1 MNKNTLNSL
10 EQLLTYLEQNAK
22 TKGIEFE
29 RCCKWFLENDPEYK
43 QQLQK
48 IWSWNDWPG
57 SNGKRDTGIDLIAQD
72 RGGLIW
78 AIQVKAYDESYYITK
93 SDIDSFLSASNR
105 SDISFRLLIAT
116 TNKIGSI
123 SRDTFADQEK
133 PVSLCL
139 RDKLEISPVD
149 WMLSLS
155 DTKFVQKD
163 IKKPRQHQQE
173 ALDAIIKGFEII
185 PSKGQVHMAC
195 GTGKSLLGLWLAQKF
210 QAQYT
215 LVLVPSIS
223 LVGQLR
229 RTWAENS
236 GNFIFDSIFV
246 CSDQTVGYKHSDER
260 QEAFEMGFPATTNA
274 QELVQQLLSNSRPK
288 VIFSTYHS
296 SIVIEESC
304 KLKPDLTFDLVIADE
319 AHRCVGKVKNDFA
332 IITDDNKIRAHRKLY
347 MTATPRFFTE
357 RVKKKTQEYECE
369 IASMDD
375 EGKFGPV
382 LYRLPFSEAIQKNLL
397 TDYQVII
404 SVIDHTTYR
413 EYAEKG
419 TFINIDDYET
429 DARKIATQ
437 LLIVQAIQKYGLKKI
452 ISFHNGVAVAQDFIQ
467 TIPKAVGLLPQ
478 DERPQIDYCNVVYG
492 EQSQSERY
500 KILKN
505 FNNPDFTGAVIIGN
519 DRCLREGVDIPALD
533 AIVFA
538 DPKNSEVDIIQA
550 VGRAI
555 RLSSDKKI
563 GTIIIPVFVDKQ
575 SEGVE
580 DLENSCFK
588 KVWQIIKAL
597 RVHDDV
603 LAEELDNIRLE
614 LGKRSYK
621 APAKLPSKIVTDVSV
636 KIDVNFAR
644 LIEGKIVESV
654 IEKCTDGWDERFGEL
669 IRFKEEYAHC
679 NVPQEYSQNKDL
691 GSWVSVQRS
700 AYKIKKISLD
710 RIKKLESIGFKWNQN
725 HNKWEEMFFQLCDY
739 HKKNGDCLVPRD
751 FCENIALATW
761 VADQRK
767 MYNKNRL
774 SQERIAKLEL
784 MGFCW
789 DPLDK
794 SWDAR
799 FDELCAY
806 REKYGDDAAPSKSS
820 DHHNLSIWMQHQRIY
835 YREGRLS
842 VERITRLESIGFD
855 WDPLNNRWHERFT
868 ELQQY
873 KEIHGD
879 FDVPL
884 EYPESPLLKTW
895 LHNQR
900 TYYKKNKISLARV
913 KLLNSIDF
921 IWDPLQEQWM
931 KMFNQLCMYQLKES
945 HCDVPKRYDKNQQ
958 LGLWCQSQRN
968 AYKNEKLSQ
977 DRIKKLEE
985 VGFTWDPMEEQW
997 NQMFIELCKY
1007 REINGTCNVPNRY
1020 KINRTLAL
1028 WVLVQ
1033 RKVYR
1038 DETMLFHRKA
1048 QLESIGFDWD
1058 PVTTAWEIKLFELC
1072 KYREIYGDCNV
1083 SSKLNKY
1090 LALWRWTHYQRTY
1103 YKKGGLTLDQI
1114 SRLNEIG
1121 FMWKMRP

>member
-1 MNKNTLNSL
+1 MNKITLHSL
-10 EQLLTYLEQNAK
+10 DQLLVHLDQNYK

-29 RCCKWFLENDPEYK
+29 RSCKWFLENDPEYK

-48 IWSWNDWPG
+48 VWSWNDWSG

-72 RGGLIW
+72 REGRIW
-78 AIQVKAYDESYYITK
+78 AIQVKAYDENYYITK

-163 IKKPRQHQQE
+163 IKKPRQHQQQ
-173 ALDAIIKGFEII
+173 ALNTIIKGFEII

-236 GNFIFDSIFV
+236 GDFIFDSIFV
-246 CSDQTVGYKHSDER
+246 CSDQTVGYKHSNER
-260 QEAFEMGFPATTNA
+260 QEALEMGFPATTNA

-296 SIVIEESC
+296 SMVIEQAC
-304 KLKPDLTFDLVIADE
+304 KLKPDLIFDLVIADE

-375 EGKFGPV
+375 EEKFGPI

-419 TFINIDDYET
+419 KFINIDDYET

-437 LLIVQAIQKYGLKKI
+437 LLIAQAIQKYGLKKI
-452 ISFHNGVAVAQDFIQ
+452 ISFHNGVSVAQDFVQ
-467 TIPKAVGLLPQ
+467 TIPKAVELLPEN
-478 DERPQIDYCNVVYG
+478 ERAQIDYCNVVHG

-500 KILKN
+500 TILKN
-505 FNNPDFTGAVIIGN
+505 FDNQDFIGAVIIGN

-533 AIVFA
+533 GIVFA

-555 RLSSDKKI
+555 RLSRDKKI

-575 SEGVE
+575 SQGEE

-597 RVHDDV
+597 RAHDNV

-621 APAKLPSKIVTDVSV
+621 APAKLPSKIVIDVPV
-636 KIDVNFAR
+636 KIDADFIR
-644 LIEGKIVESV
+644 LIEGKIVEGV
-654 IEKCTDGWDERFGEL
+654 IQYCTDGWDEKFREL
-669 IRFKEEYAHC
+669 VRFKEEFGHC
-679 NVPQEYSQNKDL
+679 SVSTISKEYYDL
-691 GSWVSVQRS
+691 RSWVGTQRKMYNKS
-700 AYKIKKISLD
+700 KMESS
-710 RIKKLESIGFKWNQN
+710 RIVKLESIGFEWDLLSVQWNN
-725 HNKWEEMFFQLCDY
+725 MFKLLCEYNNTYEHCNVPARYQKNIQL
-739 HKKNGDCLVPRD
+739 G
-751 FCENIALATW
+751 TW
-761 VADQRK
+761 VSVQRK
-767 MYNKNRL
+767 RYKSNTL
-774 SQERIAKLEL
+774 SQNCI
-784 MGFCW
+784 
-789 DPLDK
+789 DK
-794 SWDAR
+794 
-799 FDELCAY
+799 
-806 REKYGDDAAPSKSS
+806 
-820 DHHNLSIWMQHQRIY
+820 
-835 YREGRLS
+835 
-842 VERITRLESIGFD
+842 LESIGFI
-855 WDPLNNRWHERFT
+855 WDLLVAEWEMMFVQLKEYNAVHGNEKGILNKYKNKSDLSVWATRQRKAYKQGKLSEYRIEKLESIGFSWLPFDDNWEDMIIQLREYFT
-868 ELQQY
+868 KYGNCDVPQQY
-873 KEIHGD
+873 KA
-879 FDVPL
+879 
-884 EYPESPLLKTW
+884 
-895 LHNQR
+895 NQKFANWCTTQR
-900 TYYKKNKISLARV
+900 GLYNKN
-913 KLLNSIDF
+913 
-921 IWDPLQEQWM
+921 
-931 KMFNQLCMYQLKES
+931 
-945 HCDVPKRYDKNQQ
+945 
-958 LGLWCQSQRN
+958 
-968 AYKNEKLSQ
+968 KLSQ
-977 DRIKKLEE
+977 DRIVSLQVLGFVWNPLECE
-985 VGFTWDPMEEQW
+985 WQ
-997 NQMFIELCKY
+997 NMFRSMNEYKITY
-1007 REINGTCNVPNRY
+1007 GNCNVPKRY
-1020 KINRTLAL
+1020 NDDPDLGR
-1028 WVLVQ
+1028 WCQQQ
-1033 RKVYR
+1033 RVMYKR
-1038 DETMLFHRKA
+1038 NLICMERISK
-1048 QLESIGFDWD
+1048 LESIGFVWNTLIEKWEVMFLKLAEYCKNNGNSDVPISYIIEDERLGLWVSVQRRRYEKKKLSEDRINRLNSLSFVWD
-1058 PVTTAWEIKLFELC
+1058 PYEAQWNDMYIELC
-1072 KYREIYGDCNV
+1072 KCFEIHGNHYISQRYKNNPKLGIWCQRQRSKKNIL
-1083 SSKLNKY
+1083 SESRLSKLN
-1090 LALWRWTHYQRTY
+1090 
-1103 YKKGGLTLDQI
+1103 
-1114 SRLNEIG
+1114 SIG
-1121 FMWKMRP
+1121 FPW